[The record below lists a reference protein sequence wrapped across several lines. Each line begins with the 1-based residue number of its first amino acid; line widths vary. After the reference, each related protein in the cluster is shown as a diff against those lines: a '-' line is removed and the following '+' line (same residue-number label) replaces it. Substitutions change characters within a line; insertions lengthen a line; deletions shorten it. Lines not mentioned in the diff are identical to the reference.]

1 MQDMEVSL
9 QIRIFFNPS
18 SLSLI
23 KFNYNDPPLRS
34 FKVQFQAKLSWKAGK
49 LCSSPQR
56 YGGAGSN
63 ENFAKKMPD
72 PCLDTHDTGKLS
84 RKITHV
90 VTLHQSVK
98 KVPL

>member
-34 FKVQFQAKLSWKAGK
+34 FKVQFQAKLS
-49 LCSSPQR
+49 
-56 YGGAGSN
+56 
-63 ENFAKKMPD
+63 
-72 PCLDTHDTGKLS
+72 
-84 RKITHV
+84 
-90 VTLHQSVK
+90 
-98 KVPL
+98 